1 MCVDAGIL
9 SHSVSLKCAC
19 RDPHHRPQFQKHE
32 GDFCLWKEKKHKRD
46 ATFPVASCTVASN
59 TLSQAQYVLNMQYA
73 AEADTNLQ
81 WSRTCPVDGR
91 TAHGNV
97 GHQR

>member
-1 MCVDAGIL
+1 MCVNAGIV

-19 RDPHHRPQFQKHE
+19 RDPHHRPQLRLSVE
-32 GDFCLWKEKKHKRD
+32 EKKTQKRD
-46 ATFPVASCTVASN
+46 ATFPVASCTVAAN
-59 TLSQAQYVLNMQYA
+59 TPSRAQDVLGMQYA
-73 AEADTNLQ
+73 AKADTNLQ

-91 TAHGNV
+91 TAHSNV